1 MYTWTNEPWELKIN
15 PYDIGTVRVKPDY
28 TDLRKKI
35 DELPNT
41 PIYKLIKEEMLKLIE
56 GCEEDEKIC

>member
-1 MYTWTNEPWELKIN
+1 MYTWINKPWEVTIN
-15 PYDIGTVRVKPDY
+15 PYDIATVRVKPDY
-28 TDLRKKI
+28 ADLRKKI

-56 GCEEDEKIC
+56 GCEKNEKIC

>member
-1 MYTWTNEPWELKIN
+1 MYTWINKPWEVTIN
-15 PYDIGTVRVKPDY
+15 PYDIATVRVKPDY
-28 TDLRKKI
+28 ADLRKEI

-56 GCEEDEKIC
+56 RCEKNEKIC

>member
-1 MYTWTNEPWELKIN
+1 MYTWINKPWEVTIN
-15 PYDIGTVRVKPDY
+15 PYDIATVRVKPDY

-56 GCEEDEKIC
+56 GCEKK